1 MKDLSMINFYPAW
14 LQKTDKNIPLPD
26 WTGQTLSFP
35 DYILTHFSL
44 FSDHESVERHQSR
57 PLMFEEP
64 EKIIQKL
71 SSYIYLNDEKSA
83 LKKLIYVEEID
94 NKIKIELQAKQI
106 VFLFKDLFDRQ
117 KTFFT
122 SKKKLSEWI
131 ILNFKFLYSDVE
143 YKDFK
148 EDTIQ
153 RVLMRN
159 EKPPRNPIIIE

>member
-14 LQKTDKNIPLPD
+14 LQKTDENIPLPN
-26 WTGQTLSFP
+26 WKGQTLSFS

-44 FSDHESVERHQSR
+44 SSDHKSVERYQSY

-71 SSYIYLNDEKSA
+71 SSYIYLNDDKSA
-83 LKKLIYVEEID
+83 LKKLIYGEEID